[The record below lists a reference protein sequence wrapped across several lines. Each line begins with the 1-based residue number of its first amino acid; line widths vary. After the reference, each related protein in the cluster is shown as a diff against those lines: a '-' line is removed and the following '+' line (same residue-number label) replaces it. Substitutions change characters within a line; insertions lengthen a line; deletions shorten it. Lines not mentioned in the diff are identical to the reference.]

1 MAIQSTSTAATRTP
15 PWQEK
20 RLSYGLKL
28 LVLFGFALLILA
40 ALISGFTLIGLLV
53 SLATVGGR
61 WTGDFWSDEFPF
73 ILLLVI
79 VAVSA
84 FGIVKLYPY
93 VSLPSH
99 FKPTYGQIEPGTLGQ
114 SFENRYRQRGLS
126 RSFRG
131 KGSAR
136 FEADQLVLDG
146 TLAPSALFQVGVVV
160 VVTLLPLLVFGVGLG
175 LIPALL
181 IAFLLGKKKVA
192 RVIPYGDVRDLT
204 VKGCQVSFNCAGAAP
219 NKVAFY
225 VAEQDGE
232 RLYRELAQRFPAV
245 LGGPELLV
253 PSTNV

>member
-1 MAIQSTSTAATRTP
+1 MS
-15 PWQEK
+15 
-20 RLSYGLKL
+20 
-28 LVLFGFALLILA
+28 

-61 WTGDFWSDEFPF
+61 WIGDFWSDEFPF

-93 VSLPSH
+93 VSSPSR
-99 FKPTYGQIEPGTLGQ
+99 FKPSYGQVMPEVLGQ
-114 SFENRYRQRGLS
+114 PFENRYRQRGLS

-131 KGSAR
+131 KGSVR

-146 TLAPSALFQVGVVV
+146 TLAPSALFQLGVVV
-160 VVTLLPLLVFGVGLG
+160 VVTLLPLLLFGVGLG

-181 IAFLLGKKKVA
+181 IAFLLGKKKLTRAV
-192 RVIPYGDVRDLT
+192 PYGDVRDLT
-204 VKGCQVSFNCAGAAP
+204 VKGCQASFSCAGAAP

-232 RLYRELAQRFPAV
+232 RLYRELAQRFPEA
-245 LGGPELLV
+245 LGGW
-253 PSTNV
+253 TI